1 MGKRVLIAED
11 QNDIRQMMKLMLEI
25 NGYET
30 IEATD
35 GFEAVEKTYKFHPD
49 LVLMDIAM
57 PLLDGLSATK
67 AIRQFDDNAD
77 VPIIA
82 VTAYGDYYK
91 EQALDAG
98 CTDVIAKPMPFEH
111 LKATIDSYIGS

>member
-1 MGKRVLIAED
+1 
-11 QNDIRQMMKLMLEI
+11 MMKLMLEI

-35 GFEAVEKTYKFHPD
+35 GFEAVEKAYKFHPD

-57 PLLDGLSATK
+57 PLLDGLEATK
-67 AIRQFDDNAD
+67 AIRQFDRDAD
-77 VPIIA
+77 VPIVA

-91 EQALDAG
+91 EKALDAG
-98 CTDVIAKPMPFEH
+98 CTDVIGKPLPFEH
-111 LKATIDSYIGS
+111 LKATIDSYINS